1 MRNVTDESLA
11 QSRAYG
17 TTEERMV
24 LAIESIADQI
34 RSLVKALVPNRTS
47 EEDLNYAAAS
57 RAAATDEGA
66 WENEG
71 GRLDTEAAT
80 NLGINHGV
88 TDQFETGGYR
98 YTKLADAIAEAK
110 RARARSTA

>member
-1 MRNVTDESLA
+1 MTDESLA

-34 RSLVKALVPNRTS
+34 RSLASALVPNRTS
-47 EEDLNYAAAS
+47 EEDLKYAAS
-57 RAAATDEGA
+57 SGAAATDQGA

-71 GRLDTEAAT
+71 GRLYTEAAA
-80 NLGINHGV
+80 NLGINHSV
-88 TDQFETGGYR
+88 TDRFETGGYR

-110 RARARSTA
+110 RARTRSTF

>member
-1 MRNVTDESLA
+1 MTEELLA

-17 TTEERMV
+17 TTDERV
-24 LAIESIADQI
+24 VIALESIADQLRLLVEVVTPI
-34 RSLVKALVPNRTS
+34 GVSERGGDSAAPRSALPG
-47 EEDLNYAAAS
+47 
-57 RAAATDEGA
+57 EGA

-71 GRLDTEAAT
+71 GSLDDGSAAS
-80 NLGINHGV
+80 LGINHNV

-110 RARARSTA
+110 RARARSTC